1 MTTPTTAPPSTPRNH
16 DGARPGPGT
25 GPRTDSAQP
34 GSTDTAAVN
43 DQHRLRRRRLLRW
56 SIGPAA
62 VALLIAGKLLGTPI
76 LNATAVSAYEAGV
89 ADPMEYER
97 SQRLFT
103 LAGFANLFER
113 EVSPF
118 NQGDVLFRLGDLPG
132 AQAQFEQALG
142 LAGPDRACQ
151 VRVNLV
157 LSIEAQGDALG
168 DVPGAQAHYD
178 AALAVIDEAAY
189 CFSEQAS
196 SEASEA
202 GDRLMEAQE
211 RIEESSDPQ
220 SGEGEGEDGD
230 EGEDGEDEGEPESA
244 PDQSTLEQ
252 LEEQQAAAA
261 EERADGEQNQESRDY
276 EPAEYD
282 DARW

>member
-1 MTTPTTAPPSTPRNH
+1 MTIPTAAPPSTPPNH
-16 DGARPGPGT
+16 EGTQPGAGTRP
-25 GPRTDSAQP
+25 RSDSAHP

-43 DQHRLRRRRLLRW
+43 DQRRLRRRRLLRW
-56 SIGPAA
+56 SVGPAA

-132 AQAQFEQALG
+132 AQAQFERALG

-178 AALAVIDEAAY
+178 AALAVIDEAEY
-189 CFSEQAS
+189 CFSEQAG

-211 RIEESSDPQ
+211 RIEENSDPEP
-220 SGEGEGEDGD
+220 GEGDDGD
-230 EGEDGEDEGEPESA
+230 EGEDGETEGEPESA

-252 LEEQQAAAA
+252 LEEQQAGAAQ
-261 EERADGEQNQESRDY
+261 ERAEGEQNQESRDY